1 MAVVYIIGYALALF
15 FHSQRKVKM
24 KVYEYKENHCGK
36 YQFDELVK
44 RPDLVKG
51 SMIS

>member
-1 MAVVYIIGYALALF
+1 MAVVYTSDTLCPL

-36 YQFDELVK
+36 ISIDELVK
-44 RPDLVKG
+44 RPDLVKVL
-51 SMIS
+51 